1 MPAEENE
8 RRQLGVLFVSHTFPP
23 ADRPLANVGGMQR
36 VAVDLHGVL
45 SRHPGVALRDVVL
58 RSSWRWIYMRTPP
71 YLLRAYRAIEEAA
84 RSGAVDVVLFSS
96 MIPAALA
103 APLRGLLRETGVAT
117 LAIAH
122 GQDVTWPFAPYR
134 RVLEHAFE
142 ALDGVA
148 AVSRATGEE
157 CVARGLPPS
166 RLHVVPNGIREDRF
180 AGASSPPAG
189 DQVRR
194 RELLRP
200 FGSPPGGDA
209 FLLCS
214 VGRQVERKGF
224 GWFVDAV
231 MPELPDSIHYWL
243 AGSGPEAG
251 NIREAAS
258 RRGLEDR
265 VRLLGAVPDD
275 HLHSLYRG
283 SDLFI
288 MPNVPVPGTM
298 EGFGVVMLEAGLCG
312 LPTIASR
319 LEGIQDVITEEENGH
334 LVRSGH
340 PGDFRDAILR
350 YYADP
355 GKLDAARVRASDKTR
370 QFRWP
375 VIADCYVRLMAQLVH
390 DLRRDSRPRPGSRP
404 KRVPSAG

>member
-8 RRQLGVLFVSHTFPP
+8 RPLGVLFVSHTFPP

-45 SRHPGVALRDVVL
+45 DRHPGVVLRDVVL
-58 RSSWRWIYMRTPP
+58 RSSWRWIYIRTPS
-71 YLLRAYRAIEEAA
+71 YLLRAFRAIEKAA
-84 RSGAVDVVLFSS
+84 RSGTVDVVLFSS

-122 GQDVTWPFAPYR
+122 GQDVTWPIPPYR
-134 RVLEHAFE
+134 RVLEHTFE

-166 RLHVVPNGIREDRF
+166 RLHVIPNGIREDRF
-180 AGASSPPAG
+180 AGASSPPSG
-189 DQVRR
+189 GQIGR

-200 FGSPPGGDA
+200 FGPPPEKDT

-224 GWFVDAV
+224 SWFVDSV

-258 RRGLEDR
+258 RRGLEKR
-265 VRLLGAVPDD
+265 VRLLGAVPDE
-275 HLHSLYRG
+275 HLHGLYSG

-288 MPNVPVPGTM
+288 MPNVPVRGTM

-319 LEGIQDVITEEENGH
+319 LEGIQDVIAEEENGH

-340 PGDFRDAILR
+340 PGEFRDAILR
-350 YYADP
+350 YYTNP
-355 GKLDAARVRASDKTR
+355 GKLDAARLRASDKTR

-375 VIADCYVRLMAQLVH
+375 VIADCYVGLMSQLVH
-390 DLRRDSRPRPGSRP
+390 GLRRESRPGTGTGRTPFSR
-404 KRVPSAG
+404 AG

>member
-1 MPAEENE
+1 MPAEEIE
-8 RRQLGVLFVSHTFPP
+8 RHKLKVLFVSHTFPP

-36 VAVDLHGVL
+36 VAVDLHGAL
-45 SRHPGVALRDVVL
+45 AHHPEVAVRDVVL

-71 YLLRAYRAIEEAA
+71 YLLRAYRAIENAA

-96 MIPAALA
+96 MIPATLA
-103 APLRGLLRETGVAT
+103 APLRSLLNESGVAT

-122 GQDVTWPFAPYR
+122 GQDVTWPFAPYQH
-134 RVLEHAFE
+134 VLQSAFE
-142 ALDGVA
+142 ALDGVV
-148 AVSRATGEE
+148 AVSRATGEQ
-157 CVARGLPPS
+157 CLARGLPPS
-166 RLHVVPNGIREDRF
+166 RLHVLPNGIREDRF
-180 AGASSPPAG
+180 RGAQSPRVG
-189 DQVRR
+189 DEFGR
-194 RELLRP
+194 RELLRAL
-200 FGSPPGGDA
+200 GSPPDGDS

-224 GWFVDAV
+224 SWFVDAV

-243 AGSGPEAG
+243 AGSGPEES
-251 NIREAAS
+251 NIRGAAA
-258 RRGLEDR
+258 RRGLEER
-265 VRLLGAVPDD
+265 VRLLGAVPDE
-275 HLHSLYRG
+275 HLHSLYCG

-319 LEGIQDVITEEENGH
+319 LEGIQDVISEEENGH

-340 PGDFRDAILR
+340 AGDFRDAILS
-350 YYADP
+350 YYTDP
-355 GKLDAARVRASDKTR
+355 RKLDAARIRASEKTR

-375 VIADCYVRLMAQLVH
+375 VIADCYVRLMEQLVH
-390 DLRRDSRPRPGSRP
+390 DLRPASRPAPGSSRL
-404 KRVPSAG
+404 VPSAG